1 MLKCICKETFY
12 SMKNGSFIQIV
23 KPKRSSAGEWINKR
37 EHPDNEILFTTKKKW
52 VVKPWKDTGETNTY
66 Y

>member
-1 MLKCICKETFY
+1 
-12 SMKNGSFIQIV
+12 MKNGSFIQIV

-52 VVKPWKDTGETNTY
+52 VVKPWKDTGETNAY